1 MPDDVADAGTQCAR
15 KRMETGMVLQQLR
28 RDIGRT
34 EPSFGGLVVEAPHTF
49 RVHTRAYTDPSVF
62 QAEMKLVFERTWV
75 FVAHTSEL
83 PNPGDYKTSYIGM
96 QPVIVTRDD
105 NGNISVLVNRC
116 VHRGAVL
123 CREMHGNAR
132 QFECPYHGWVYQNDG
147 KLVGLT
153 HAREKGGYSEHF
165 KKPEGLFKLPRV
177 ETYRGLIFAS
187 FKPDVPPLQK
197 HLGRAKTLFDRRMNL
212 SASGEIV
219 FRSKPFVA
227 RYKGNWKFQSE
238 NIVDDYH
245 FVFTHGAFIDL
256 QGKYG
261 DSTGNFGLHPGG
273 SASEMRKARYRGNVW
288 GCDQGHGILDAPA
301 ANLDNFLNG
310 PFAGHYQLLHEKHGP
325 DELAWIVG
333 RGIAS
338 IFPTMGTIHQQIRVW
353 RPLAPDLT
361 EVMIYPYELKDA
373 PAALNQGMLHSQER
387 FYGPSGH
394 GMPDDVEMFASN
406 QQGLNG
412 GAVEWLILERGVD
425 TDTRVENGD
434 YHGQPSSEACQ
445 RSFWRQWDRLMN
457 AQ

>member
-1 MPDDVADAGTQCAR
+1 MAVQNVRRVAG
-15 KRMETGMVLQQLR
+15 
-28 RDIGRT
+28 RDRSPF
-34 EPSFGGLVVEAPHTF
+34 EGLVIEEVHQF
-49 RVHTRAYTDPSVF
+49 RVHTRAYNDPAVF
-62 QAEMKLVFERTWV
+62 QAELKLIFEKTWV

-83 PNPGDYKTSYIGM
+83 PQPGDFKTSYVGA
-96 QPVIVTRDD
+96 QPVIVTRGD
-105 NGNISVLVNRC
+105 NGDISVLVNRC

-153 HAREKGGYSEHF
+153 HRREKGGYSEHF
-165 KKPEGLFKLPRV
+165 KSPQGLFKLPRV
-177 ETYRGLIFAS
+177 EIYRGLIFAS
-187 FKPDVPPLQK
+187 FNPDVMPLEQ
-197 HLGRAKTLFDRRMNL
+197 HLGRTKRLIDRRMNL
-212 SASGEIV
+212 STSGEIV

-273 SASEMRKARYRGNVW
+273 SAAEMRKARYRGNVW
-288 GCDQGHGILDAPA
+288 GCDQGHGILDAPS
-301 ANLDNFLNG
+301 ANVDAFLNG
-310 PFAGHYQLLHEKHGP
+310 SFAEHYRKVQEQHGA
-325 DELAWIVG
+325 EEFSWIVG

-338 IFPTMGTIHQQIRVW
+338 IFPTLGTIHQQMRIW
-353 RPLAPDLT
+353 RPLAADLT

-373 PAALNQGMLHSQER
+373 PAGLNEGMLHSQER

-406 QQGLNG
+406 QQGLDG

-425 TDTRVENGD
+425 TDTLIDNGD

-445 RSFWRQWDRLMN
+445 RSFWRQWNRLMT

>member
-1 MPDDVADAGTQCAR
+1 
-15 KRMETGMVLQQLR
+15 METEMAVQTIR
-28 RDIGRT
+28 RADSRSRGPF
-34 EPSFGGLVVEAPHTF
+34 EGLVVEASHTF
-49 RVHTRAYTDPSVF
+49 RVHTRAYNDPAVF
-62 QAEMKLVFERTWV
+62 KAEMKLIFEKTWV

-83 PNPGDYKTSYIGM
+83 PEPSDFKTSYVGV
-96 QPVIVTRDD
+96 QPVIVTRGE
-105 NGNISVLVNRC
+105 NGDISVLVNRC

-123 CREMHGNAR
+123 CRDMHGNAR

-147 KLVGLT
+147 KLIGLT

-165 KKPEGLFKLPRV
+165 KTPEGLFKLPRV
-177 ETYRGLIFAS
+177 EVYRGLIFAS
-187 FKPDVPPLQK
+187 FNPDVSPLEQ
-197 HLGRAKTLFDRRMNL
+197 HLGRAKTLLDRRMNL
-212 SASGEIV
+212 SASGEIA
-219 FRSKPFVA
+219 FRSRPFVA

-245 FVFTHGAFIDL
+245 FVFTHSAFIDL

-273 SASEMRKARYRGNVW
+273 SAAEMRKARYRGNVW
-288 GCDQGHGILDAPA
+288 GCDQGHGILDAPS
-301 ANLDNFLNG
+301 ANVDAFLNG
-310 PFAGHYQLLHEKHGP
+310 PFAEHYRTLQQLHGP
-325 DELAWIVG
+325 EEFSWIVG

-338 IFPTMGTIHQQIRVW
+338 IFPTLGTIHQQMRVW

-373 PAALNQGMLHSQER
+373 PDGLNEGMLHSQER
-387 FYGPSGH
+387 FYGPAGH

-406 QQGLNG
+406 QQGLDG

-425 TDTRVENGD
+425 TDARVDNGD

-445 RSFWRQWDRLMN
+445 RSFWRQWNRLMN
-457 AQ
+457 AH